1 MFFSKPLTEQYSVNP
16 QNGSKK
22 TVTSLRKWITTPL
35 IKELDN
41 IDPHRSRY
49 RKCGSFAC
57 QLHSLVG
64 QAISLFKYLVQLR
77 ECPIYSSQGENL
89 NRYSGREPVSKCSP
103 SRFHSCE
110 RNNEQ
115 ISASS
120 PSYPPDRPWYILLL

>member
-89 NRYSGREPVSKCSP
+89 NRYSGRQWTVVYL
-103 SRFHSCE
+103 SRFHSFE

-115 ISASS
+115 ISTSS
-120 PSYPPDRPWYILLL
+120 SSYLPDRLWYTLRP